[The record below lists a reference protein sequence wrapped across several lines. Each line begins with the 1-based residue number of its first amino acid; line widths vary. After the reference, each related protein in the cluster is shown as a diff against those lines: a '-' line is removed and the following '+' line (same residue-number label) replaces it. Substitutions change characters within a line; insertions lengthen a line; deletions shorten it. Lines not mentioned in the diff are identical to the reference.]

1 MNIIKNYCIAVENMN
16 KLKEAK
22 KINQSDFELLEKF
35 YDSCDKVGKL
45 SRELL
50 KTHTIDEISK
60 LSLNYS
66 KKQKEFRNK

>member
-1 MNIIKNYCIAVENMN
+1 
-16 KLKEAK
+16 AK

-66 KKQKEFRNK
+66 KK